1 MKKKFLVCALTLTF
15 ALSGCS
21 GSSSKP
27 ASDTSTAE
35 AAAAT
40 ESAAAEEAVEEAEET
55 IEDEAAAETNSVYQ
69 QDRQSKCPTRIWQTT
84 KPPTL

>member
-40 ESAAAEEAVEEAEET
+40 ESET
-55 IEDEAAAETNSVYQ
+55 G
-69 QDRQSKCPTRIWQTT
+69 K
-84 KPPTL
+84 